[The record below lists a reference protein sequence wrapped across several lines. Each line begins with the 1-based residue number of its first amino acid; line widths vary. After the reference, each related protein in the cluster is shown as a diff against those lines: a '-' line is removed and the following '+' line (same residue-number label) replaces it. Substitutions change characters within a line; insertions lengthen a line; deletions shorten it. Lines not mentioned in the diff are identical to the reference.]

1 MRAVVVL
8 AAAALLAGCTTRFD
22 IGGGEWAKP
31 GTQVPQVT
39 QDEMECARTAVD
51 ARLIE
56 TILGSQ
62 NDKHSAYQDF
72 QKFLQLGGK
81 IEETRTRFCAAM
93 PASRK
98 ASSKEVRRSRCFPTP
113 LVKNIF
119 LGTMSLP
126 KSVSSRDK

>member
-51 ARLIE
+51 ARPVPD
-56 TILGSQ
+56 TIVGGLA
-62 NDKHSAYQDF
+62 DIVAAKLQDIKMDRDF
-72 QKFLQLGGK
+72 N
-81 IEETRTRFCAAM
+81 RCMAAKGYH
-93 PASRK
+93 PAR
-98 ASSKEVRRSRCFPTP
+98 
-113 LVKNIF
+113 
-119 LGTMSLP
+119 G
-126 KSVSSRDK
+126 